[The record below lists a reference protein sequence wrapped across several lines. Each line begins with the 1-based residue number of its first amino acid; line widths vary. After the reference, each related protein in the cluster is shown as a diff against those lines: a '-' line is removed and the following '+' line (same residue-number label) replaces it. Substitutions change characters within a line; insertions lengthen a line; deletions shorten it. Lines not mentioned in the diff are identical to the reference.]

1 MALDAAKMDSTPT
14 TPVKPAGMCHL
25 ADVERTIAE
34 GSKFHDN
41 NNDTSGTHAAILPDE
56 EAALLAKLEEANRM
70 IELDS
75 KSLNSMV
82 GTSIGGHSRK
92 NSNASQIS
100 YNSGSS
106 KSEEQVGVS
115 RSCDPGDSE
124 EDQWSLWGRLVA
136 EWETSYKKRNGYV
149 KELVRKGGIPQH
161 FRGVVWPLLCGA
173 GSDSQP
179 GSAKS
184 QYADYIKATSAC
196 EKVIRRDIART
207 YPEHDFFKEKDG
219 LGQESLFH
227 VMKAYS
233 LHDREVGYCQGSAF
247 IVGLLLMQMPEEEAF
262 AVVVKLMQD
271 YRLREMFKPSMAE
284 LGLCMYQ
291 LKNLVEELM
300 PDLHAHFV
308 SQCFDTSMYA
318 SSWFLT
324 LFSTTLTLS
333 VACRVMD
340 AFLVDGMEIIFRLAV
355 AILTFGKDE
364 LLSLD
369 MEGML
374 KFFQKEIP
382 SRFDSCPDVL
392 LAAAYSVKY
401 SAKRMKK
408 WEKDYTTLKIKE
420 QEDLEEVRRLRAENR
435 MLRQKVSM
443 LETESGQLAE
453 RLVRG
458 QVSRADQEE
467 TAFHLKRQMEA
478 LKQHD
483 AETTAQLRELQE
495 RLRHM
500 QESSSRQNSLETMTS
515 PSLQAELLK
524 QKEELIQCLQEQL
537 IGGRLRQAEMEAM
550 IRDMRTQLHEMEE
563 DKKRLREMT
572 PDNVVVSLQEELIA
586 VKLREAESTL
596 ALKELRPKIAEL
608 STQWLKH
615 LQEEHGESGSSP
627 ALESPPKKLL
637 FWENNRSS
645 STDKGKDDELMT
657 IRLREMEA
665 VTELREMRVQLMELE
680 TQNQVVSNQLKRQDD
695 EMKSLT
701 EKVDAAER
709 HDREH
714 QSKVKE
720 HERRYADLEAKMR
733 EESMLARIHEAENSQ
748 YVAELTQK
756 ISQLEMKNEVNIA
769 EGELSM
775 VDDDERIR
783 ELQDRVGDLKAEIE
797 LLEHVNRKLGGSN
810 GSNGLSKRIQQEIH
824 QEMMSQH
831 HEISDDEE
839 DISTLQLR
847 LSPRI
852 SAKNSP
858 TDSPR
863 DSVENLSS

>member
-1 MALDAAKMDSTPT
+1 MRVLDAARMDSTPT
-14 TPVKPAGMCHL
+14 TPVKPAGVCHL
-25 ADVERTIAE
+25 ADTERTITE
-34 GSKFHDN
+34 DSKFHDN
-41 NNDTSGTHAAILPDE
+41 NNSSNGVILPDE

-75 KSLNSMV
+75 KSLNSLV
-82 GTSIGGHSRK
+82 GATTGGHSRK
-92 NSNASQIS
+92 NSDASQIS

-106 KSEEQVGVS
+106 KSEEQAV

-136 EWETSYKKRNGYV
+136 DWETTYKKRNGYV

-161 FRGVVWPLLCGA
+161 FRGVVWPLICGA

-179 GSAKS
+179 GSAKL

-262 AVVVKLMQD
+262 AVMVKLMQD

-291 LKNLVEELM
+291 LKNLVEEVM

-324 LFSTTLTLS
+324 LFSTTLTLP

-374 KFFQKEIP
+374 KFFQKEVP
-382 SRFDSCPDVL
+382 SRFDSIPDVL
-392 LAAAYSVKY
+392 MAAAYSVKY

-420 QEDLEEVRRLRAENR
+420 QEDLEEVRRLRTENR

-467 TAFHLKRQMEA
+467 TAFHLKRQLEA

-495 RLRHM
+495 RLRHI
-500 QESSSRQNSLETMTS
+500 QESSSKQNSLETMSS

-608 STQWLKH
+608 SSQWLKH

-645 STDKGKDDELMT
+645 SAGGKMEELMT
-657 IRLREMEA
+657 VRIREMEA
-665 VTELREMRVQLMELE
+665 VTELREMRVRLMELE

-695 EMKSLT
+695 EMKSLL
-701 EKVDAAER
+701 EKLDTAER
-709 HDREH
+709 QDREH
-714 QSKVKE
+714 QAKIKD

-775 VDDDERIR
+775 VDDNERIR

-797 LLEHVNRKLGGSN
+797 MLEHVNRKLGGSN
-810 GSNGLSKRIQQEIH
+810 VSNGLSKRIH

-831 HEISDDEE
+831 HEASDEEE

-852 SAKNSP
+852 SPRISAKNSP
-858 TDSPR
+858 TDSPAHSRR